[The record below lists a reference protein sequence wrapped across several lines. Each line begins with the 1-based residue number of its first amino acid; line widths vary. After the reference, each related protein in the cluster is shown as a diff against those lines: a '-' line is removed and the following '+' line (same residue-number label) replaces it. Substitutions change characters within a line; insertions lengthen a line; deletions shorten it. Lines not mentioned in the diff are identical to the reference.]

1 MIRPNDSAHNDD
13 RVAAGQRTIGGK
25 SGRSPRGW
33 RRIVIHCA
41 ADIGR
46 TDLTWRFL
54 VAVGYYSRARLSVD
68 LVRAIVETA
77 ECSARHSVRNPRPS
91 RPHGWPVE
99 IIR

>member
-1 MIRPNDSAHNDD
+1 MQRRFDRALSA
-13 RVAAGQRTIGGK
+13 AK

-54 VAVGYYSRARLSVD
+54 VAVGYSRARLPVD
-68 LVRAIVETA
+68 LGRLQLAKQACV
-77 ECSARHSVRNPRPS
+77 
-91 RPHGWPVE
+91 
-99 IIR
+99 IRSE